1 LGEKKAEKWMGKREM
16 DRGIWAAWYDLPEEG
31 KEEYIAW
38 LHDVHLP
45 KALLRPGYLWA
56 AHVENIWDE
65 ARKEDLSKRLTYTD
79 DRSVPSGGAYL
90 VLYGAASPHV
100 FLKPS
105 PAQLEANWT
114 AEERDM
120 FGRRMG
126 VRSCIFLETDRVDG
140 PDVNIRVPNG
150 PPGPVIQFGSFNLR
164 EELDEETVMD
174 MYAKIRLPLM
184 AKMTGSVATRK
195 LVSVYGWARHGIL
208 YEFVS
213 LDLDVVKNK
222 FAAQR
227 KLQPD
232 RELWKE
238 RLRGNLIHAR
248 GSPSLGKRIWPPVS

>member
-1 LGEKKAEKWMGKREM
+1 MDKEEM
-16 DRGIWAAWYDLPEEG
+16 DRGIWATWYDLPEEG

-45 KALLRPGYLWA
+45 KALLRPGYLWT

-79 DRSVPSGGAYL
+79 DPSVPAGGAYL

-105 PAQLEANWT
+105 PARLKANWT

-140 PDVNIRVPNG
+140 PDVNTRVPNG
-150 PPGPVIQFGSFNLR
+150 PPAPVIQFGSFNLR

-174 MYAKIRLPLM
+174 MYAKIRFPLM

-213 LDLDVVKNK
+213 LDAVEKN
-222 FAAQR
+222 FAGQL
-227 KLQPD
+227 KLQPNW
-232 RELWKE
+232 ELWRE
-238 RLRGNLIHAR
+238 RLTSNLIHTP
-248 GSPSLGKRIWPPVS
+248 GSPSLGIRIWPPASEPI